1 MLSTI
6 DQHISA
12 LLFHHEIV
20 VIPDFGA
27 FITRSYPAELHTATD
42 MLRPPSKR
50 VAFNQ
55 RIKDND
61 GVLARYI
68 SKCENVSYKEALES
82 IAISVRSWERVLR
95 SGKRVHLNGI
105 GKLFMEEAGRLQ
117 FSPGLE
123 VNYEIKAYGLSI
135 FRSQALQRS
144 ISVQQKVREAAQ
156 EVQAPAASAQGKKSA
171 VADGHRKRRSSVKPL
186 LKWAAVLIP
195 IAALSFV
202 GFFYQD
208 EIEDKMSNIST
219 LSPFPILKSWGAK
232 SGDSKPSPASKTN
245 EDSSRIIDYGSAAAE
260 TNRSETASK
269 KQEKKL
275 KPAPKD
281 VNEAPKKPN
290 STSINRIEKT
300 KSSIGHHIVVG
311 SFSSSGNARN
321 FAQSLT
327 QSGYR
332 VAVKKHG
339 SKNMYRV
346 IIIRQGEKFQAL
358 AQIKESVNDKA
369 WIL

>member
-27 FITRSYPAELHTATD
+27 FITRRYPAELQSATG

-68 SKCENVSYKEALES
+68 SKCENISYQEALES

-105 GKLFMEEAGRLQ
+105 GKLFMEDEGRIQ

-144 ISVQQKVREAAQ
+144 VSVEQKVREVAQ
-156 EVQAPAASAQGKKSA
+156 EAQAKAPDPSAKKPSA
-171 VADGHRKRRSSVKPL
+171 PRKEKVARLDVKPM
-186 LKWAAVLIP
+186 LKWAAILIP
-195 IAALSFV
+195 IAALSIA
-202 GFFYQD
+202 GYLYQD
-208 EIEDKMSNIST
+208 EIENKMSNIST
-219 LSPFPILKSWGAK
+219 LSPLPILKSWGAK
-232 SGDSKPSPASKTN
+232 NGNASTSKN
-245 EDSSRIIDYGSAAAE
+245 EDSSRIIDYNEATKIKKSKSSKP
-260 TNRSETASK
+260 TDSKVQETAGTL
-269 KQEKKL
+269 EKTNATSTGKS
-275 KPAPKD
+275 
-281 VNEAPKKPN
+281 E
-290 STSINRIEKT
+290 STSGKPE
-300 KSSIGHHIVVG
+300 HQVVVG
-311 SFSSSGNARN
+311 SFSSSRNARN
-321 FAQSLT
+321 YAQNLT
-327 QSGYR
+327 KKGHK
-332 VAVKKHG
+332 VVVKKHG
-339 SKNMYRV
+339 SKSMFRV
-346 IIIRQGEKFQAL
+346 VILAQGTENQAL
-358 AQIKESVNDKA
+358 LRIKQSVNGKA
-369 WIL
+369 WLL